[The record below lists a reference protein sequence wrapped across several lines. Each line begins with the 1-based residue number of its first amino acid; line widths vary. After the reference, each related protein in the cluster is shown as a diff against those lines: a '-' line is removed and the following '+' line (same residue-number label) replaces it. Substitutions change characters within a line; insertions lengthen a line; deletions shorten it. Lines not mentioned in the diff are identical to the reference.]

1 MAKRP
6 TRRTDNSDRSASPKG
21 GGDEKRTGKLG
32 PRPTT
37 GQGGAARKSVRVSP
51 GTSNAGGS
59 PPPPS
64 AAKRS
69 TMVRGPQPPAGA
81 RGATSGRATQR
92 APRGTSSG
100 GGTENNG
107 SRIAA
112 AGERPTR
119 DFRVRRSGM
128 SLSVKF
134 MLIVSGMVA
143 ALMVLFFLT
152 VFIITSKAVDD
163 EINANGA
170 AQSKALGNLCR
181 VYIETI
187 FNPQFMDALMRN
199 EGVRSDLDTDYFAR
213 VREQMRRQRAVRSD
227 FDLRHRVMDGFLL
240 GSAHPRYNSVEE
252 VLTDIC
258 RALIAVGGF
267 IEPDKWDASPGSTA
281 FFTPPA
287 DPARLLPD
295 LRQWL
300 TRQLSMDDLGSF
312 RGDDAQRQIKQFNE
326 MRDWA
331 KQYLAAA
338 EANLTDELRR
348 AYHKLFLANYIA
360 PLVND
365 ANEIVGVTFTRLGD
379 TGAAEVEQFAVPEGR
394 KPLLDSSRTVFDVKV
409 AEGPDLVQ
417 FGFTVRVPVD
427 GGEGDEMK
435 NLAYFA
441 AVQFSAERVNGARNR
456 LVMFLAAIA
465 LLAIVI
471 GICVSYFM
479 ANSVTKP
486 INTLV
491 EDVIH
496 IAQGEYEHRTR
507 MKTQDEVGVLAR
519 TIDRMAEGLLE
530 AREIAKE
537 RGKQQHELSIAE
549 EVVIHLLPDS
559 LPKIYG
565 YDVYAFYNPSKEV
578 GGDYYDF
585 FEIDPNHVG
594 MIVADVSGK
603 GIPGAMVMT
612 MARSVIRYEAMG
624 TLSPRETFMRANRH
638 IARDIK
644 RGMFVTAFYVVLN
657 TQTAEMTVASA
668 GHNPLLLWR
677 ASTGKIEQINP
688 NGIALGFDKGPIFD
702 RTIKEDKVQL
712 YSGDRVVLYTDG
724 VVEAMSPDNEEYTD
738 ERFIELIESYPDA
751 NSNQLTNIIVQD
763 VMDHQG
769 GGEQSDDITI
779 VTFKLL

>member
-1 MAKRP
+1 
-6 TRRTDNSDRSASPKG
+6 
-21 GGDEKRTGKLG
+21 RTGKLG

-37 GQGGAARKSVRVSP
+37 GNQAARKSVRTTPGAP
-51 GTSNAGGS
+51 GTPGASGAGAPAPPAAGG
-59 PPPPS
+59 
-64 AAKRS
+64 AGAAGAKRS
-69 TMVRGPQPPAGA
+69 TMVRGPQPPAGGA
-81 RGATSGRATQR
+81 RAATSGRGTGTART
-92 APRGTSSG
+92 PRGPG
-100 GGTENNG
+100 GPSDGG
-107 SRIAA
+107 SKIAG
-112 AGERPTR
+112 AGGDRPQR

-143 ALMVLFFLT
+143 SLMVMFFLT

-170 AQSKALGNLCR
+170 AQAKALGNLCR
-181 VYIETI
+181 VYVQTI
-187 FNPQFMDALMRN
+187 FNPRFMDALLN
-199 EGVRSDLDTDYFAR
+199 DP
-213 VREQMRRQRAVRSD
+213 AVRAKLNQEKFPLIKDALRKAGRPHTRKD
-227 FDLRHRVMDGFLL
+227 FNLNAPWMERFQL
-240 GSAHPRYNSVEE
+240 GKPNPVYTTVDE
-252 VLTDIC
+252 VVRDIA
-258 RALIAVGGF
+258 RGLICVGGF
-267 IEPDKWDASPGSTA
+267 TEPDLWDARPGSA
-281 FFTPPA
+281 FFRAP
-287 DPARLLPD
+287 DDESRLV
-295 LRQWL
+295 
-300 TRQLSMDDLGSF
+300 
-312 RGDDAQRQIKQFNE
+312 
-326 MRDWA
+326 
-331 KQYLAAA
+331 
-338 EANLTDELRR
+338 DELRAWLKR
-348 AYHKLFLANYIA
+348 SLTQEELSSFNDTPKINQFREMRSWSSQYLDAAQKLITDSLQEAYHDIFLAAYVG
-360 PLVND
+360 PLVSD
-365 ANEIVGVTFTRLGD
+365 EIAGVSFTRIGE
-379 TGAAEVEQFAVPEGR
+379 GASKNEQFAVPDRTRPLEGGH
-394 KPLLDSSRTVFDVKV
+394 DVSQDVKI
-409 AEGPDLVQ
+409 AEGNGIVQ
-417 FGFTVRVPVD
+417 FGYRVVV
-427 GGEGDEMK
+427 EIVGDDASADVK
-435 NLAYFA
+435 NFGYFA
-441 AVQFSAERVNGARNR
+441 AVQFNADRVNGARNR

-507 MKTQDEVGVLAR
+507 MKTMDEVGVLAR

-537 RGKQQHELSIAE
+537 RGKQQHEMSIAE

-677 ASTGKIEQINP
+677 ASTGKVEMVNP